1 MKNVE
6 KPSRPRGRPRSFDR
20 DAALDQ
26 AMRLFWRHGYEA
38 TSISELA
45 LAMNIN
51 APSLYA
57 AFGDKQ
63 ALFLETIQRYQNGT
77 GSFAARALQESPT
90 AEAAVRRTLMDA
102 ARELTNPAMPPGC
115 MVVGSALNTSKD
127 SESVA
132 QALGGHAPSGRGSNP
147 RTPNSGA
154 ARRRSAKIRPRKSPR
169 RLRHDGSSRHDDQGQ
184 GRCHAAR
191 AGSHRC
197 SSYGSLAE
205 GGLRRRDAAQPR
217 RASSAAEPAGSMLT
231 LSPQPQ
237 APFWFGLLNTNV
249 ADSLSVL

>member
-1 MKNVE
+1 MEKAE

-20 DAALDQ
+20 EAALDQ

-132 QALGGHAPSGRGSNP
+132 QALVAMR
-147 RTPNSGA
+147 
-154 ARRRSAKIRPRKSPR
+154 
-169 RLRHDGSSRHDDQGQ
+169 
-184 GRCHAAR
+184 R
-191 AGSHRC
+191 AGEAAILERLTRAQREGDLPKSAHVKA
-197 SSYGSLAE
+197 LAAYVTTVLQGMTIKAKDGATRRELEAIAVQAME
-205 GGLRRRDAAQPR
+205 GWPK
-217 RASSAAEPAGSMLT
+217 
-231 LSPQPQ
+231 
-237 APFWFGLLNTNV
+237 
-249 ADSLSVL
+249 AD